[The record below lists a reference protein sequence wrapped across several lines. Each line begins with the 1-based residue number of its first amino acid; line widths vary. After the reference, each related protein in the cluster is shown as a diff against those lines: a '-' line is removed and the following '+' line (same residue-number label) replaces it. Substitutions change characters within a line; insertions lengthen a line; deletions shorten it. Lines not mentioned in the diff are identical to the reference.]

1 MEATQ
6 TAVIIVKAD
15 EELEKRQGGKSRLEH
30 NRRLDD
36 EVGCTGQKE
45 GKEEAKDDGGRE
57 FLGKHLKAKRNINM
71 VSPERT
77 KQHVTGALYEHL
89 LAVDKDA
96 STHRHGKLI
105 QKLHSVSQGS
115 MEEKTACPHAHQRT
129 ETCPKSLFRSRSP
142 AGIQPNQRPDKEDEV
157 GSRVPVFGKISAGV
171 NPQPQGQPAK
181 LTHVNAV
188 ATVRD
193 SVASVLVEQ
202 RYCNSFN
209 EAAADAVYI
218 FPLYEEAAVCDFE
231 VEIDGRK
238 ARGEVKEKEE
248 AKRDFQKA
256 VDESKLSSLLESH
269 AADVFQTSIG
279 NIPAGKIVTV
289 RLRYISELKGDAQ
302 ADQLRLVLPTTIA
315 PRYNP
320 GSIPHPAEAGSQPAG
335 TLLNISVRCEM
346 TYPILS
352 VKSPS
357 HSMEI
362 SLGGDDESQ
371 PRDPCK
377 AGGRFISDTF
387 LNGDFVFLVKAK
399 GVDEPH
405 CVAEPH
411 PTEGTNALALTLS
424 PRFALTEIRTSE
436 LVFIIDRSGSMQ
448 GRQIEQAKTALQL
461 FLRSIPHGH
470 FFNIVS
476 FGSTHASLFQT
487 SYEYTEENLGHAL
500 RAVGNMQ
507 ANMGGT
513 EIASALSAVL
523 KNRNKKMPMQIF
535 VLTDGEVTNVN
546 EVIKLVES
554 AVSDAQE
561 RKEPFVRAFSLG
573 VGDAVSHHLVEG
585 LSRAGQGFAQFVLS
599 NERMEEK
606 VVKMLKAALIPP
618 ITNLRISWV
627 EAKSVDDDF
636 EIVNPS
642 TETTT
647 ASSEKESQPSV
658 ISLFS
663 PNPLTS
669 KPPPPLSIPDL
680 KRDIQT
686 APFRIPPL
694 FPGFRFVTY
703 AILAPTIQIP
713 SKVLLTGSTPDGPV
727 ELEVPVVRLSSAG
740 DTPMVH
746 ILAARKLIQDL
757 EEGRS
762 WIGPFLEKK
771 GFVVVPESVIKQEV
785 ARLGVHYRLASKHTS
800 WIAID
805 EETKVERKIDVPDS
819 PPPPFRSGMIR
830 KRVACV
836 APRASLPPPPPAPVT
851 SWGAAKP
858 RTDSSMAALFG
869 GSCKSGAG
877 LSPVPKAAY
886 MSGCGS
892 SNVSYGSIE
901 RGDNSLVSALRS
913 SLSSRHAADS
923 DSEDDEDP
931 QGLADRVAMGSEPL
945 RLSPAMAPKFGGFG
959 VPGGAVPMAPMCGGF
974 SAPEGA
980 VAPALPCAPPSLQSA
995 PKPPSDPHALLHL
1008 ITAEQ
1013 SFAGSWSKSDRLIQI
1028 LGLTAE
1034 AVSEGFAS
1042 LKADIPR
1049 NIDDNLFSAVY
1060 MTSVVLAYMKTRLS
1074 ALQSSSVLI
1083 EEKAQKFIA
1092 RTLDQL
1098 FPGEGGK
1105 SPTLWVGTLEKPQSV
1120 EEAIQLVVDNT
1131 LSNVRS

>member
-1 MEATQ
+1 MLSSFLKPYAGRCGLYLQ
-6 TAVIIVKAD
+6 IS
-15 EELEKRQGGKSRLEH
+15 GG
-30 NRRLDD
+30 
-36 EVGCTGQKE
+36 
-45 GKEEAKDDGGRE
+45 
-57 FLGKHLKAKRNINM
+57 
-71 VSPERT
+71 
-77 KQHVTGALYEHL
+77 
-89 LAVDKDA
+89 VD
-96 STHRHGKLI
+96 
-105 QKLHSVSQGS
+105 
-115 MEEKTACPHAHQRT
+115 
-129 ETCPKSLFRSRSP
+129 
-142 AGIQPNQRPDKEDEV
+142 
-157 GSRVPVFGKISAGV
+157 
-171 NPQPQGQPAK
+171 PQPQPQTAK
-181 LTHVNAV
+181 LTYVNAV

-202 RYCNSFN
+202 SYQNSFN
-209 EAAADAVYI
+209 EAAVDAVYI
-218 FPLYEEAAVCDFE
+218 FPLYEGAAVCDFE

-248 AKRDFQKA
+248 AKKDFQKA
-256 VDESKLSSLLESH
+256 VDEGKLASLLESH
-269 AADVFQTSIG
+269 SADVFQTSIG
-279 NIPAGKIVTV
+279 NIPAGKVVTIH
-289 RLRYISELKGDAQ
+289 LRYISELKGDAQ

-315 PRYNP
+315 PRYNS

-377 AGGRFISDTF
+377 AGAGFISDTF

-476 FGSTHASLFQT
+476 FGSTHTSLFPT
-487 SYEYTEENLGHAL
+487 SYEYTEENLGLAL
-500 RAVGNMQ
+500 RAVGDMQ
-507 ANMGGT
+507 ADMGGT
-513 EIASALSAVL
+513 EIASALSTVL
-523 KNRNKKMPMQIF
+523 KNRNKKMPTQIF
-535 VLTDGEVTNVN
+535 VLTDGEVTNVL
-546 EVIKLVES
+546 EVIKQIES
-554 AVSDAQE
+554 AVNDAQE
-561 RKEPFVRAFSLG
+561 RKEPFVRVFSLG

-636 EIVNPS
+636 EIINPS
-642 TETTT
+642 TEATTV
-647 ASSEKESQPSV
+647 SSEKESQPTV
-658 ISLFS
+658 INLFN
-663 PNPLTS
+663 PNPIAS
-669 KPPPPLSIPDL
+669 KSPPPLSIPDL
-680 KRDIQT
+680 KRDVQT
-686 APFRIPPL
+686 APFQIPPL

-727 ELEVPVVRLSSAG
+727 ELEVPVVRLSSSG

-746 ILAARKLIQDL
+746 TLAARKLIQDL

-771 GFVVVPESVIKQEV
+771 GFVAVPDSMIKQEV
-785 ARLGVHYRLASKHTS
+785 VRLGVHYHLASKHTS
-800 WIAID
+800 WIVVD
-805 EETKVERKIDVPDS
+805 EETKVERKIDVSDIVAQHWRMS
-819 PPPPFRSGMIR
+819 PGRMR
-830 KRVACV
+830 KRVACLAAY
-836 APRASLPPPPPAPVT
+836 APSPPPPAAAAATSWGAAEPRVVPLASLPPPRPPPA
-851 SWGAAKP
+851 SCRAAKP
-858 RTDSSMAALFG
+858 FTESSKADLLSAIRSSG

-877 LSPVPKAAY
+877 FSTVPKATY
-886 MSGCGS
+886 MSGYGA
-892 SNVSYGSIE
+892 SNVTFGSVE
-901 RGDNSLVSALRS
+901 RGYQDPADDIGSLLRF
-913 SLSSRHAADS
+913 SLSCRGGS
-923 DSEDDEDP
+923 DSENDEDSEEDDVEYEDV
-931 QGLADRVAMGSEPL
+931 ADEVAMDSEPL
-945 RLSPAMAPKFGGFG
+945 QLSSAMAPMFGGSG
-959 VPGGAVPMAPMCGGF
+959 APG
-974 SAPEGA
+974 GA

-995 PKPPSDPHALLHL
+995 PKPSSDPHALLHL

-1013 SFAGSWSKSDRLIQI
+1013 SFAGSWPKSDRLIQI

-1034 AVSEGFAS
+1034 AVSEGLAS

-1049 NIDDNLFSAVY
+1049 NIDDNLFSTVY
-1060 MTSVVLAYMKTRLS
+1060 MTSVVLTYLKARMS

-1105 SPTLWVGTLEKPQSV
+1105 SPTLWVGTLEKPQTV
-1120 EEAIQLVVDNT
+1120 EEAIQLVVDNI
-1131 LSNVRS
+1131 LSNMKS